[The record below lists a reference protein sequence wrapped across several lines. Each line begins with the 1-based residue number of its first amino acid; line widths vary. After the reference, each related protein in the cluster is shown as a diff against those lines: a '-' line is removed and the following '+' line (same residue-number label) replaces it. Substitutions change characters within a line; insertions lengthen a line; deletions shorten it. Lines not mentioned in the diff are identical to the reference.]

1 MSNEERKREREIGSA
16 KSCLFDIYHSPFQ
29 LDPEKIGNANVDTD
43 ENAYQLALAC
53 QKIFNVIKQ
62 NDALVPDEIR
72 MIFIKLSDV
81 IMMKFGS
88 EEGCFK
94 AIGGLL
100 FLRYKEK

>member
-1 MSNEERKREREIGSA
+1 MERKRER
-16 KSCLFDIYHSPFQ
+16 DIYLTKVVHFYFYHFPFQ

-72 MIFIKLSDV
+72 TIFIKISDV

-100 FLRYKEK
+100 FLRYK